1 MSECCNELHHIFNKM
16 PTYQFPFDSSEI
28 PLNGVYVLF
37 EEGESAH
44 GVNRIV
50 RVGTHTGDAQLR
62 SRLRQHFVAENKD
75 RSIFRKNI
83 GRALLNKVQDP
94 FLEQWEIDLT
104 TRMARVQYAHAI
116 NFDKLKTVE
125 REVTSYIQSAFK
137 FVAFRVDDKNKRL
150 ELESKLISTVSL
162 CNECSASTRWLGQ
175 HSPVGKIRQ
184 SGLWLVNELY
194 KTPFSQNDVDKLM
207 TDIWQPV

>member
-125 REVTSYIQSAFK
+125 REVTSYIQSDFK

>member
-1 MSECCNELHHIFNKM
+1 MSECCNELHRIFSKM

-28 PLNGVYVLF
+28 PRNGIYVLF

-50 RVGTHTGDAQLR
+50 RVGTHTGDDQLR
-62 SRLRQHFVAENKD
+62 SRLRQHFVEENKD

-83 GRALLNKVQDP
+83 GRALLSKAQDP
-94 FLEQWEIDLT
+94 FLAQWEIDLT
-104 TRMARVQYAHAI
+104 TRAARAQYADAI
-116 NFDKLKTVE
+116 NFDRLKGVE

-137 FVAFRVDDKNKRL
+137 FVVFRVDDKNKRL

-162 CNECSASTRWLGQ
+162 CNVCSASAGWLDQ
-175 HSPVGKIRQ
+175 LLFPC
-184 SGLWLVNELY
+184 
-194 KTPFSQNDVDKLM
+194 
-207 TDIWQPV
+207 